1 MISLQANLTDLQKVV
16 ATNDATVTGILIAVV
31 LAFGITIIYLYKNIQ
46 TLNKDHMNELRSFNE
61 TLLKVNNSYNEFVK
75 NMVELKGK

>member
-1 MISLQANLTDLQKVV
+1 MIKLQANLTDIQKIV

-31 LAFGITIIYLYKNIQ
+31 LAFGVTIIFLYKNIQ

>member
-1 MISLQANLTDLQKVV
+1 MIKLQASITDLQKVV
-16 ATNDATVTGILIAVV
+16 ATNDATVTGILIAIV
-31 LAFGITIIYLYKNIQ
+31 LAFGVTIVYLYKNIQ
-46 TLNKDHMNELRSFNE
+46 SLNKEHMTELRNFNE

>member
-31 LAFGITIIYLYKNIQ
+31 LALGVAIIYLYKNIQ

>member
-31 LAFGITIIYLYKNIQ
+31 LAFGVTIIYLYKNIQ
-46 TLNKDHMNELRSFNE
+46 TLNKDHMNELRSLNE

>member
-46 TLNKDHMNELRSFNE
+46 TLNKDHMQELRSFNE